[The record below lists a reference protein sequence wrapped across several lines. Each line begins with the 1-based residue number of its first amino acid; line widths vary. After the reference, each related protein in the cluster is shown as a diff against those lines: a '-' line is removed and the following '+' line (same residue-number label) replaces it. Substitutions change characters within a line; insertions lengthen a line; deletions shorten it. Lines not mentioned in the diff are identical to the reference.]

1 MLKNS
6 SEQRVENYVDVWK
19 CERSYHWPS
28 DEWMS
33 AGGLFCG
40 QLLDLTLKN
49 RLVAVAKHLW
59 LNKFA
64 HNVLNLL
71 IWFSLICGGA
81 LIPGLIGSSAFVE
94 MIRMVQTGGSFA
106 GVYRGTGTDVFGE
119 CVLWLIVGID
129 AKESFSRSFKA
140 SVVEEIC
147 PQCFE
152 SFKRC
157 KKNNHNKNRHKP
169 LNTILW

>member
-1 MLKNS
+1 MIKLMIKSRFLPLNVDSFFDFKLKS
-6 SEQRVENYVDVWK
+6 
-19 CERSYHWPS
+19 
-28 DEWMS
+28 
-33 AGGLFCG
+33 CG
-40 QLLDLTLKN
+40 SVIQDAKTQLLDLTLKN
-49 RLVAVAKHLW
+49 HLVAVAKHLW

-64 HNVLNLL
+64 HNVLNLS

-106 GVYRGTGTDVFGE
+106 GVYRGTGTDIFGE
-119 CVLWLIVGID
+119 SVLWLIVGLD

-157 KKNNHNKNRHKP
+157 KKKQPQQKH
-169 LNTILW
+169 

>member
-1 MLKNS
+1 M
-6 SEQRVENYVDVWK
+6 
-19 CERSYHWPS
+19 
-28 DEWMS
+28 
-33 AGGLFCG
+33 
-40 QLLDLTLKN
+40 DLTLKN

-64 HNVLNLL
+64 HNVLNLS

-119 CVLWLIVGID
+119 CVLWLIVGLD

-157 KKNNHNKNRHKP
+157 KKKQPQQKQTLAFKHHTLINLCENNNIFWQKWKKDNFRLRTYQDCKKGK
-169 LNTILW
+169 TCKIL